1 MARVRAA
8 LLARDVYCGGEEEG
22 VGGAGFARAE

>member
-8 LLARDVYCGGEEEG
+8 LLARDVYCGGEEG